1 MKKLF
6 AWMMIAAVLL
16 FSSAVAEEPDDR
28 IIIIDD
34 IQAATGENGDR
45 GPYKPDHL
53 AEAEKVP
60 IDTDKRIVISEPEEY
75 PFSAIAYIDV
85 TPGCGHSGW
94 YGTGFMIEK
103 NLLMTAGHCLYCPV
117 CHAPAREIAFYFGY
131 RNERNYIACNKGSNW
146 QAYVSRQVAEG
157 KDYQMYDYAVFRLD
171 ENIGEKTGY
180 FLIRHDVPDD
190 ELAGT
195 SFHVT
200 GYRDGILRIDTDRV
214 EPLNERYLVHYADT
228 EAGNSGCPVYDDDY
242 SVIAINTAEGND
254 GTRNYAVRIT
264 GDIYAVIEAYGNQ

>member
-1 MKKLF
+1 MKKLLL
-6 AWMMIAAVLL
+6 WMMIAVIFP
-16 FSSAVAEEPDDR
+16 FSYSLAEDMNDR
-28 IIIIDD
+28 IIVIDG
-34 IQAATGENGDR
+34 IPASTGENDNR
-45 GPYKPDHL
+45 EPYKPDHL

-60 IDTDKRIVISEPEEY
+60 IDTDKRIVISEPEKY

-103 NLLMTAGHCLYCPV
+103 NLLMTAGHCVYCPE
-117 CHAPAREIAFYFGY
+117 CHAPAQEIAFYFGY
-131 RNERNYIACNKGSNW
+131 RNARNYIACNKGSNW
-146 QAYVSRQVAEG
+146 RVYVSRQVAEG
-157 KDYQMYDYAVFRLD
+157 KDYQMYDYAVFQLD
-171 ENIGEKTGY
+171 EDIGKKTGY
-180 FLIRHDVPDD
+180 FKLRHDVPDA
-190 ELAGT
+190 ELAGA

-214 EPLNERYLVHYADT
+214 EPLNERYLIHYADT

-264 GDIYAVIEAYGNQ
+264 GDIYAMIEAYGKK